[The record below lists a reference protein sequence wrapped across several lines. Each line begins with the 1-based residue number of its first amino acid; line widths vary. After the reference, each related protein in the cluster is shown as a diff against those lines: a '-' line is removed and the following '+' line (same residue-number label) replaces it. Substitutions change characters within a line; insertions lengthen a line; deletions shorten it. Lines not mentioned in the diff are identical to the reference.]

1 LTETAVDQL
10 QFERPLWEQGIELV
24 AGVDEVGRGC
34 LFGDVVAAA
43 VILPVGWTLPAIND
57 SKQLSAKKREA
68 LYADITKAAVAWSV
82 ARVEA
87 AVIDRINI
95 RQAARLAMKTAV
107 SQLNPQPQ
115 HLLVD
120 AETVDLDMPQTSI
133 IKGDARSQSIGAASI
148 VAKVTRDRLCEGIWE
163 QLYPGYGISRHKG
176 YATKSHREAI
186 MQLGPTPLHRR
197 SFLGNLFVE
206 QQKLL

>member
-1 LTETAVDQL
+1 
-10 QFERPLWEQGIELV
+10 
-24 AGVDEVGRGC
+24 
-34 LFGDVVAAA
+34 
-43 VILPVGWTLPAIND
+43 
-57 SKQLSAKKREA
+57 
-68 LYADITKAAVAWSV
+68 
-82 ARVEA
+82 
-87 AVIDRINI
+87 
-95 RQAARLAMKTAV
+95 MKMAV
-107 SQLNPQPQ
+107 SQLTPQPQ

-120 AETVDLDMPQTSI
+120 AESVDLDMPQTSI